1 VVLLKALV
9 LSDVTLHHWA
19 SCCLHCLHIQVQSG
33 LFGPED
39 EGAVILQNIQL
50 LAQQHSITLQNAISF
65 KNFWCFCVVGM
76 FMLTVIKLKKLE
88 WLLAG

>member
-1 VVLLKALV
+1 ML
-9 LSDVTLHHWA
+9 LSDVTLRHWA
-19 SCCLHCLHIQVQSG
+19 SCCLRCVHVQVQAG

-50 LAQQHSITLQNAISF
+50 LAQQHITLHNSRSF
-65 KNFWCFCVVGM
+65 QNFWCFCMVGM
-76 FMLTVIKLKKLE
+76 FVLTVIKLKKLE